1 MPALTL
7 YVDSNFISP
16 YAMACF
22 VALTEKQLPFELKP
36 IDIDAGDHLLAP
48 YRDLAPIGRV
58 PMLVHGDGGQDVI
71 VLNESSAI
79 IEYLDELFPAPE
91 YAPLLPGDVVQ
102 RAKARQVMAWIRS
115 DLLALRA
122 ERTTVSVFIEPTS
135 TPLTEAGQGA
145 AERLIRIAERLIDG
159 DHLFGAWSIADTD
172 LALMLNR
179 LVKNG
184 DPVPER
190 LAAYVRAQWQRP
202 SVQAWLAK
210 RPAATA

>member
-22 VALTEKQLPFELKP
+22 VALVEKKLAFDLKP
-36 IDIDAGDHLLAP
+36 IDLDAGEHLQP
-48 YRDLAPIGRV
+48 QFRDLALTGRV
-58 PMLVHGDGGQDVI
+58 PMLVHGDL

-79 IEYLDELFPAPE
+79 VEYLEEAFPAPE
-91 YAPLLPGDVVQ
+91 YARVLPADLVK
-102 RAKARQVMAWIRS
+102 RAKAREIQAWIRS

-122 ERTTVSVFIEPTS
+122 ERNTWCVFVEPTS
-135 TPLTEAGQGA
+135 IALSAEGAAA

-159 DHLFGAWSIADTD
+159 EHLFGEWSIADAD

-179 LVKNG
+179 LVNNG

-190 LAAYVRAQWQRP
+190 IAAYARAQWQRP
-202 SVQAWLAK
+202 SVQQWIGK
-210 RPAATA
+210 RT